1 MARPSAIDI
10 GQGRPLIFLHGWS
23 MDSSLFVGQQV
34 LARQSFRVIAPDLR
48 GHEPGAPRDETITI
62 ADLADDLAALLAEK
76 QLTDAI
82 VIGWSMG
89 ATVAFDHAARHST
102 AAIAALV
109 SVDMTPMVPNAPDW
123 QLGLS
128 NGQTLAETLA
138 AAERMGPNWTA
149 YAPKIAE
156 ALFTP
161 GHDLAS
167 EAYRHAARICAAKD
181 GATMAGLWRSLVS
194 ADHRATLA
202 GLAVPILSIGGAESR
217 LYHPDVGRWIAD
229 HAPHGRSIAIPKVGH
244 APHVEQ
250 AEAFNAALMEFV
262 AGL

>member
-10 GQGRPLIFLHGWS
+10 GQGRPLVFLHGWS
-23 MDSSLFVGQQV
+23 MDGSLFAGQHA
-34 LARQSFRVIAPDLR
+34 LSRQGLRVIIPDLR
-48 GHEPGAPRDETITI
+48 GHEPGATREETITI
-62 ADLADDLAALLAEK
+62 ADLADDVAALLAEK
-76 QLTDAI
+76 QLDRA
-82 VIGWSMG
+82 VLIGWSMG
-89 ATVAFDHAARHST
+89 ATVMFDHARRHGT
-102 AAIAALV
+102 AGLAGLV
-109 SVDMTPMVPNAPDW
+109 SIDMTAMVPNAPDW

-156 ALFTP
+156 ALFAP

-194 ADHRATLA
+194 ADHRATVA
-202 GLAVPILSIGGAESR
+202 SLAVPILSIAGAESR
-217 LYHPDVGRWIAD
+217 LYRPDVGRWIAD
-229 HAPHGRSIAIPKVGH
+229 HAPHGRSIAIPKAGH

-250 AEAFNAALMEFV
+250 AEAFNAALMGF
-262 AGL
+262 AARL